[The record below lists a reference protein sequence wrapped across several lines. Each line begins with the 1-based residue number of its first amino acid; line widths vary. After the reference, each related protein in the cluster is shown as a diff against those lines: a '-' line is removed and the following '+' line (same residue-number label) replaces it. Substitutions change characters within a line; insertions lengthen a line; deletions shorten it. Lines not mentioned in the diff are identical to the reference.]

1 MNKEKLNKLK
11 GMFMKQDGDGKKPPY
26 RNIAILLLAGIMLMV
41 SSLFI
46 NRGDETKDKTN
57 AVFEA
62 ASKEVK
68 EDAAETFGSGNSKKT
83 GTIAS
88 IEKAY
93 ESELK
98 ETLETMNGVSNVS
111 VIVNVDST
119 EEKVYEKNA
128 VSQHQITEETDRDG
142 GERKVE
148 DFSTDEK
155 VVIIREGDKEVPLV
169 QQTKKPTIR
178 GVLIVAKGADN
189 ISIKKEIVEA
199 VTRVLDVPSHRVAVS
214 AKK

>member
-11 GMFMKQDGDGKKPPY
+11 EMFVKREGDGKKPPY
-26 RNIAILLLAGIMLMV
+26 RNIAILLLAGILLMV
-41 SSLFI
+41 SSLFL
-46 NRGDETKDKTN
+46 NRGSETEKGAG
-57 AVFEA
+57 AVYETV
-62 ASKEVK
+62 SKEVTK
-68 EDAAETFGSGNSKKT
+68 EAAETFGSGSSKKA
-83 GTIAS
+83 GAIAS
-88 IEKAY
+88 IEKTY

-98 ETLETMNGVSNVS
+98 DTLETMNGVSNVS

-178 GVLIVAKGADN
+178 GVLVVAKGADN
-189 ISIKKEIVEA
+189 ITIKKEIVEA

>member
-1 MNKEKLNKLK
+1 M
-11 GMFMKQDGDGKKPPY
+11 
-26 RNIAILLLAGIMLMV
+26 
-41 SSLFI
+41 
-46 NRGDETKDKTN
+46 
-57 AVFEA
+57 
-62 ASKEVK
+62 
-68 EDAAETFGSGNSKKT
+68 
-83 GTIAS
+83 
-88 IEKAY
+88 
-93 ESELK
+93 
-98 ETLETMNGVSNVS
+98 
-111 VIVNVDST
+111 
-119 EEKVYEKNA
+119 
-128 VSQHQITEETDRDG
+128 SQ

>member
-1 MNKEKLNKLK
+1 MNKEKLNKFK
-11 GMFMKQDGDGKKPPY
+11 GMFMKQDDDGKKPPY
-26 RNIAILLLAGIMLMV
+26 RNIAILLLAGILLMV

-46 NRGDETKDKTN
+46 NRGDETKEKTN

-62 ASKEVK
+62 AGKEVK
-68 EDAAETFGSGNSKKT
+68 EEAAETFGSNNSKKT

>member
-1 MNKEKLNKLK
+1 MNKERLNKLK
-11 GMFMKQDGDGKKPPY
+11 GMFIKQDGDGKKPPY
-26 RNIAILLLAGIMLMV
+26 RNIAILFLAGILLMI

-46 NRGDETKDKTN
+46 NRGDETENTTN
-57 AVFEA
+57 AVFET
-62 ASKEVK
+62 ASKDVNKEV
-68 EDAAETFGSGNSKKT
+68 AETFGSAGSKKA
-83 GTIAS
+83 GAIAS

-98 ETLETMNGVSNVS
+98 DTLETMSGVSDVS

-155 VVIIREGDKEVPLV
+155 VVVIREGDKEVPLI

-178 GVLIVAKGADN
+178 GVLIVAKGAGN
-189 ISIKKEIVEA
+189 MSVKKEIVEA

>member
-1 MNKEKLNKLK
+1 MNKERLNKLK
-11 GMFMKQDGDGKKPPY
+11 GMFIKQDGDGKKPPY
-26 RNIAILLLAGIMLMV
+26 RNIAILFLAGILLMI

-46 NRGDETKDKTN
+46 NRGHETENTTN
-57 AVFEA
+57 AVFET
-62 ASKEVK
+62 ASKDVNK
-68 EDAAETFGSGNSKKT
+68 EAAETFSSAGSKKA

-98 ETLETMNGVSNVS
+98 DTLETMSGVSDVS

-155 VVIIREGDKEVPLV
+155 VVVIREGDKEVPLI

-178 GVLIVAKGADN
+178 GVLIVAKGAGN
-189 ISIKKEIVEA
+189 MSVKKEIVEA

>member
-1 MNKEKLNKLK
+1 LNKERLNKLK
-11 GMFMKQDGDGKKPPY
+11 GMFIKQDGDGKKPPY
-26 RNIAILLLAGIMLMV
+26 RNIAILFLAGILLMI

-46 NRGDETKDKTN
+46 NRGDETENTTN
-57 AVFEA
+57 AVFET
-62 ASKEVK
+62 ASKDVNK
-68 EDAAETFGSGNSKKT
+68 EAAETFGSAGSKKA

-98 ETLETMNGVSNVS
+98 DTLETMSGVSDVS

-155 VVIIREGDKEVPLV
+155 VVVIREGDKEVPLI

-178 GVLIVAKGADN
+178 GVLIVAKGAGN
-189 ISIKKEIVEA
+189 MSVKKEIVEA